1 MCFFSNKITV
11 LKIMLYINKMSTIAI
26 DDALKTKHCEKIYEN
41 LAKNADQPFFQ
52 KEDNKPQIIA
62 QLKQQ
67 IDYIYAKRYGKKRI
81 G

>member
-1 MCFFSNKITV
+1 
-11 LKIMLYINKMSTIAI
+11 MSLSVI
-26 DDALKTKHCEKIYEN
+26 DDSIKTKHCEKIYEN
-41 LAKNADQPFFQ
+41 LVKNANQPFLNILND
-52 KEDNKPQIIA
+52 KDQIIL

>member
-1 MCFFSNKITV
+1 MLPSNP
-11 LKIMLYINKMSTIAI
+11 NI
-26 DDALKTKHCEKIYEN
+26 DDVTKTCHCEKVYEN
-41 LAKNADQPFFQ
+41 LVKNVKQPFIQ
-52 KEDNKPQIIA
+52 NEDNKEQIMT

>member
-1 MCFFSNKITV
+1 
-11 LKIMLYINKMSTIAI
+11 MSTIAI
-26 DDALKTKHCEKIYEN
+26 DDALKTQHCEKIYEN
-41 LAKNADQPFFQ
+41 LVKNVNQPFFQ
-52 KEDNKPQIIA
+52 KSENKEQIIA

>member
-1 MCFFSNKITV
+1 
-11 LKIMLYINKMSTIAI
+11 MSTIAT
-26 DDALKTKHCEKIYEN
+26 DDVLKTQHCEKIYEN
-41 LAKNADQPFFQ
+41 LVKNANQPFFQ
-52 KEDNKPQIIA
+52 KEENKTQIVA